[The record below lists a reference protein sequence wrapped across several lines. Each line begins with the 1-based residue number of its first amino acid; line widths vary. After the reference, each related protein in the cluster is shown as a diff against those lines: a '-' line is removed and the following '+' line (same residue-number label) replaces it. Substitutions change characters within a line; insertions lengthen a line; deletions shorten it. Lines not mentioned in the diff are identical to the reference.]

1 MSDVIHA
8 QRRKAF
14 STRDQKIKYTDGW
27 LGILASFAVAW
38 SMVQLLGFVIE
49 SQYSAE
55 ALSVMYQEAQVSYL
69 MSTPFWANA
78 AQAGSVAAGLVGAVF
93 LLLRRQKAYYWF
105 IFAVFSLI
113 LCVIDAFLRDGF
125 SIMGAS
131 ATGMTLGAVVVN
143 IFIFWAAYSA
153 HKDGQLPN

>member
-1 MSDVIHA
+1 MSDIIHE

-38 SMVQLLGFVIE
+38 SMIQLLGFVVE
-49 SQYSAE
+49 MQYNAD
-55 ALSVMYQEAQVSYL
+55 ALSAMYQQRQVDYL
-69 MSTPFWANA
+69 LGTPFWVNA
-78 AQAGSVAAGLVGAVF
+78 AQAASVAAGLVGAVF
-93 LLLRRQKAYYWF
+93 LLLRRKKSYYWF
-105 IFAVFSLI
+105 MLAIMMLLLSV
-113 LCVIDAFLRDGF
+113 VDAFLRDGF
-125 SIMGAS
+125 AIMGVS

-153 HKDGQLPN
+153 HKDEQLPN